1 MLRVEPAAIPEVLY
15 IEPEIFRDTRGFFY
29 ESFHE
34 KAFLDATG
42 TETKFI

>member
-1 MLRVEPAAIPEVLY
+1 MQFIKTKILDVMILELK
-15 IEPEIFRDTRGFFY
+15 IFGDDRGFFY

-34 KAFLDATG
+34 KAFLDVTG

>member
-1 MLRVEPAAIPEVLY
+1 MQFIKAKILDVMILELNV
-15 IEPEIFRDTRGFFY
+15 FGDDRGFFY
-29 ESFHE
+29 ECFHE